1 MGKTILT
8 TTQVESALEIAPQPN
23 MPKEYQ
29 SDAETNLALPKEL
42 WDLPE
47 WIRLPFSRFMRLKQR
62 NWHARTVRRSTWQ
75 LFNRLNF
82 MITFFIQRYELG
94 DWSQLRPQW
103 VEDYIDFRLR
113 EGKAPGTIN
122 VELSFLRNFC
132 RFLIDEGYAI
142 NEIITKMKDLDMPRR
157 LPRPLSVEQ
166 VRRLENCIQ
175 TALRNTD
182 TDPNWLLTVRD
193 LACFYLLWHCGLRI
207 SEVCWLLVNDIDI
220 EARKLFV
227 RISKERKDRVVYISD
242 TAAMAL
248 QQYLA
253 IRKNQDAIYVFTT
266 RRGVMHPRTLQRR
279 LAQYGQQCGVPV
291 TAHRLRHTFASQMLG
306 AGMPVTSLQ
315 RYLGHEHLD
324 TTMIYAE
331 VTNPTLQKDY
341 YQGISAI
348 DLRSEKMGKSDEEP
362 SHQETLRKLVQ
373 ELKTPDLSPT
383 HRDEILAQMQA
394 LLEDSD

>member
-1 MGKTILT
+1 MGKTIPAAA
-8 TTQVESALEIAPQPN
+8 QIGSALEITSQRITLS
-23 MPKEYQ
+23 EYP
-29 SDAETNLALPKEL
+29 SAEEFNLALPEEL

-47 WIRLPFSRFMRLKQR
+47 WIRLPLGRFIRLKQR

-75 LFNRLNF
+75 LFNRLNY
-82 MITFFIQRYELG
+82 MITFFIQNFALHE
-94 DWSQLRPQW
+94 WSQLQPQW
-103 VEDYIDFRLR
+103 VEDYIDIRLR

-122 VELSFLRNFC
+122 VELCFLRNFC
-132 RFLIDEGYAI
+132 RYLIDEGYGV
-142 NEIITKMKDLDMPRR
+142 NGTITKMKDLNKPRR

-175 TALRNTD
+175 TAIRNTEN
-182 TDPNWLLTVRD
+182 DPNWLLAVRD

-242 TAAMAL
+242 TTAMVL

-253 IRKNQDAIYVFTT
+253 IRNDQDAIYVFTT

-279 LAQYGQQCGVPV
+279 LAHYGHQCGVPV

-348 DLRSEKMGKSDEEP
+348 DLRSEKMAKNIEGSSQQD
-362 SHQETLRKLVQ
+362 TLRKLVQ

-383 HRDEILAQMQA
+383 QRDEILSRMQS
-394 LLEDSD
+394 LLESRE